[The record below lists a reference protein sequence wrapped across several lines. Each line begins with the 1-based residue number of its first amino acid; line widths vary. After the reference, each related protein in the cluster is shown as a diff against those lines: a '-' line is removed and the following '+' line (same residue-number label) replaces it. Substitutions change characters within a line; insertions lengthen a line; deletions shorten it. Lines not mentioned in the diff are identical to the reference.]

1 METPKRK
8 FNCKDVELLT
18 VCSQIVALAQAN
30 LTDIVLKRTT
40 WADPFFPNLKTRIDG
55 AFTTYLGA
63 DNAKEMREKTQIL
76 KDIME
81 PAKAGLSTFKINVSA
96 DFSDNKP
103 RLNEILT
110 TLGFNAHWKNVKKN
124 DQEALVEL
132 LFAFK
137 QNMTP
142 DLKNEITAG
151 GTNGALI
158 ASTASYADDLKN
170 ANIDQEFAK
179 SMRPQTSAEAVNEFN
194 AIYTEITKVCKIC
207 QNMYKDDP
215 VLNKSFSFS
224 AVKRKLSGEA
234 APENVNAAP
243 PKAA

>member
-1 METPKRK
+1 MQPDSCPCTGKS
-8 FNCKDVELLT
+8 C
-18 VCSQIVALAQAN
+18 
-30 LTDIVLKRTT
+30 VLKRAT
-40 WADPFFPNLKTRIDG
+40 WADSFFPNLKTRIDA
-55 AFTTYLGA
+55 AFSTYLGA
-63 DNAKEMREKTQIL
+63 DNAKEMREKTQVL

-96 DFSDNKP
+96 DFTDNKP

-110 TLGFNAHWKNVKKN
+110 TLGFNKYWKDVNRN

-132 LFAFK
+132 LYTFK

-142 DLKNEITAG
+142 DLKAEITAA
-151 GTNGALI
+151 GTDVALI

-179 SMRPQTSAEAVNEFN
+179 SMCPQTSAEAVNEFN

-207 QNMYKDDP
+207 KNMFKGDP
-215 VLNKSFSFS
+215 VLNNGFSFS

-234 APENVNAAP
+234 APEKANTAP